1 MSWKDDEFIKG
12 SEGQGYGGP
21 SMDEIATRIQNKII
35 RWGAV
40 IYDKF
45 YGSQEQFRGRKCL
58 ICGEIVESVILENRQ
73 LMRAGQGICL
83 RRAKR

>member
-1 MSWKDDEFIKG
+1 MAWKDDEFIKE

-45 YGSQEQFRGRKCL
+45 YLVFCL
-58 ICGEIVESVILENRQ
+58 SYKGGTFYESRLSI
-73 LMRAGQGICL
+73 
-83 RRAKR
+83 